1 MLLYIT
7 LLMEKVIIMKLKI
20 NQEEINFLPL
30 QVLITILF
38 SILKLTNVI
47 DWSWVWV
54 ISPMWIPTATAL
66 GLITLV
72 AVPTTIIA
80 RITYLIAKRKYRKSK
95 QKTNNYDFNF
105 ENNKTYEDR
114 EDRKQKTRFNSIR
127 EEIEKLKREREFL
140 EYCNENDLDP
150 KVYQMSKSYKNFTKK
165 GN

>member
-1 MLLYIT
+1 
-7 LLMEKVIIMKLKI
+7 MKLKI

-30 QVLITILF
+30 QFLITILF
-38 SILKLTNVI
+38 SILKFTDII
-47 DWSWVWV
+47 DWSWWWV
-54 ISPMWIPTATAL
+54 VSPMWIPAATVL
-66 GLITLV
+66 GLVTLV

-80 RITYLIAKRKYRKSK
+80 GITYLIAKRKYRKSK

-114 EDRKQKTRFNSIR
+114 EDRKQKTHFNSIR